1 MAWRGRGV
9 DNRRVRKSLLTNFI
23 RIVYGVDFSWTV
35 IDSYP
40 TASLLA
46 DKVRRGGIGGG
57 EGGRAGG
64 HKGLMGGVRLGVD
77 LIRTRAPM
85 LFLPI

>member
-1 MAWRGRGV
+1 MAWRGRGA
-9 DNRRVRKSLLTNFI
+9 DRRVRKSLLTNFI

-46 DKVRRGGIGGG
+46 DKVGRGGIGWGD
-57 EGGRAGG
+57 GGRAGG
-64 HKGLMGGVRLGVD
+64 REG
-77 LIRTRAPM
+77 TRA
-85 LFLPI
+85 